1 MVTLPVEFATRM
13 KRMLGEEYPAF
24 AACFDGTRALGLR
37 RNLLKTEE
45 EEFLRNAPCPLEPV
59 PWAPEGY
66 YYLEGERP
74 GLHPLHEAGA
84 YYIQEPSAM
93 AAVPFLDPQP
103 GERILDLCAAP
114 GGKSTQIAAR
124 MAGRGLLVS
133 NEVHPA
139 RARILSQNVERMGI
153 RNALVT
159 NEEPGR
165 LAARFPLFFDRILVD
180 APCSGEGMFRKEE
193 AALAGWSPENVAH
206 CAKRQREILEEAA
219 RMLRPGGRLVYST
232 CTFSPEENEGTI
244 GSFLARHEEFSLE
257 DPPLFPGMSHGNPLW
272 GEGKTEGLEK
282 TVRIWPH
289 RARGEGHFI
298 AVLRRG
304 EEEGAVSPGEQAE
317 SRMRSQ
323 AESRMGSQAES
334 RMENQMESRM
344 RSQAENRMENQ
355 TESRIENQAGK
366 RMGNQAGKRAGK
378 SAAPRDGRLD
388 RQQQKLAAAFFADTL
403 AGPEQW
409 MDESR
414 LLSFGENLYLAP
426 EGTPPLAGL
435 RVLRPGLQLGSF
447 RRDRFEPAHA
457 LAMALRPKEALRVRF
472 LSGNSREAARYLGGE
487 ALADG
492 PFLSAGPGRDGQ
504 ARAAGEK
511 GWVLMTVDGCAL
523 GWARLSGGILKNHY
537 PRGLRRFSIDLS
549 NKT

>member
-1 MVTLPVEFATRM
+1 MVTLPAEFATRM

-24 AACFDGTRALGLR
+24 AACFDRTRALGLR

-66 YYLEGERP
+66 YYPEGERP

-159 NEEPGR
+159 NEEPAR

-257 DPPLFPGMSHGNPLW
+257 DPPLYPGMSHGNPLW

-304 EEEGAVSPGEQAE
+304 EEEGAVSPGEQLE
-317 SRMRSQ
+317 RRTGNQ
-323 AESRMGSQAES
+323 AESR
-334 RMENQMESRM
+334 
-344 RSQAENRMENQ
+344 
-355 TESRIENQAGK
+355 TENQAGK

-378 SAAPRDGRLD
+378 GAAPRDGCLD
-388 RQQQKLAAAFFADTL
+388 RQKQKLAAAFFADTL

-409 MDESR
+409 TDESR

-472 LSGNSREAARYLGGE
+472 LDGNSREAARYLGGE

-511 GWVLMTVDGCAL
+511 GWVLMTVNGCAL